1 MITDHALYMSL
12 TPSIE
17 QNLICPDSPKSL
29 KTVFWN
35 LQREMLF

>member
-1 MITDHALYMSL
+1 MITDLALYMFL

-17 QNLICPDSPKSL
+17 QNLICPDSPKLL

-35 LQREMLF
+35 LQLEMSF